1 MTLWCEVILF
11 CRLIFGAV
19 GGLSFHG
26 ITLEGSCKSDDSHME
41 QTRGVHREKRGGLT
55 RESRRERERV
65 SGLDRE
71 PYTCERL
78 SCIRGGY
85 KSLTDSC
92 AALQFDFTD
101 PQASMLYLHTTKIHA
116 LLVCGGSANKREYTI
131 HWYV

>member
-1 MTLWCEVILF
+1 MHLLEFFHF
-11 CRLIFGAV
+11 CRLIFGVV

-26 ITLEGSCKSDDSHME
+26 ITLEGSCKSGDSHVE

-55 RESRRERERV
+55 RKSGRERERV

-78 SCIRGGY
+78 SRIRGGY

-101 PQASMLYLHTTKIHA
+101 PQVSMLYLHTTII
-116 LLVCGGSANKREYTI
+116 LVCSGSANKTI